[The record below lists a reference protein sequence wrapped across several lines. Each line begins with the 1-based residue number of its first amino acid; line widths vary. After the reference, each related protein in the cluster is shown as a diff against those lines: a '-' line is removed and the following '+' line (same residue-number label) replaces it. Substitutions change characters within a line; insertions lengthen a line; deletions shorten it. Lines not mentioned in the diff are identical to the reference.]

1 MRHAHIDSR
10 SARSHGAGRTDMNA
24 ERHGG
29 IGDEPRSPHTLL
41 DDRGKQIGQITRAS
55 TPPEFGRLEPTLLLR
70 RDRALTP
77 TNAGTDS
84 IGQDSE
90 RNQ

>member
-1 MRHAHIDSR
+1 MRHAHTGSR
-10 SARSHGAGRTDMNA
+10 SARSHRAGRAEVHA

-29 IGDEPRSPHTLL
+29 SGDEPRSPHTLL
-41 DDRGKQIGQITRAS
+41 DERGRQIGQITRAS

-70 RDRALTP
+70 RDAASTP
-77 TNAGTDS
+77 TNAGPHS

-90 RNQ
+90 RDQ